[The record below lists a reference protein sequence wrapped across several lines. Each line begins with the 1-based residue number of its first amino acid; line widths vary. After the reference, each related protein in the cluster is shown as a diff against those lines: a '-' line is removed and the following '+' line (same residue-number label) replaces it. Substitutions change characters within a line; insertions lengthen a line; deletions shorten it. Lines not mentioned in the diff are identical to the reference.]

1 MIIALLIYFNKNAP
15 SHTKSSS
22 TSECSDNNNSILSES
37 DNKSVPSCFNA
48 LQELI
53 TQTSPPSSPLLKKP
67 ISEDSSYIYNQ
78 LHSESLTIDMD
89 SDKECER
96 INYVRVS
103 RHQVFVTLALLG
115 LRVGI
120 SAIFWDRN
128 VKSYQ
133 DLVDTVPS
141 SMVQQ
146 QLQVSISES
155 NLTIIIWILWR
166 QLNAL
171 TLQDI
176 ILAAIFVDKTWVR

>member
-1 MIIALLIYFNKNAP
+1 MIIALLIYFNKHAP
-15 SHTKSSS
+15 SRTRSSS

-37 DNKSVPSCFNA
+37 DNKAVTSCFNA

-53 TQTSPPSSPLLKKP
+53 TQTTTSSSQSLKKP
-67 ISEDSSYIYNQ
+67 ILEDSSYLYNQ
-78 LHSESLTIDMD
+78 LHSESPTIDMD
-89 SDKECER
+89 SDRECER
-96 INYVRVS
+96 INHVRAT
-103 RHQVFVTLALLG
+103 RQQVFATLALLG
-115 LRVGI
+115 LRIGI
-120 SAIFWDRN
+120 SAIFWDRS
-128 VKSYQ
+128 VKNYQ

-141 SMVQQ
+141 SMAQQ

-176 ILAAIFVDKTWVR
+176 LLAAVFVDKTWVR